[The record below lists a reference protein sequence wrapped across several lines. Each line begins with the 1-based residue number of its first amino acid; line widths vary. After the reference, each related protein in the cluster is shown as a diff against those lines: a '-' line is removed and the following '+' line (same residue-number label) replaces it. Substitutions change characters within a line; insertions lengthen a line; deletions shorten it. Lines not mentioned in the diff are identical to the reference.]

1 MRVDAAKLCDIHGVD
16 RKTVTNWLNEK
27 PPCPSRIKKR
37 KREFDTV
44 EVGRWLEARAVEK
57 SGGKKQASTATFND
71 ARARKMDLDARLAEL
86 ELLKAEGQLIPID
99 MYEREMSAV
108 LERVRGV
115 INVIPSKYLSTIQIT
130 RTDLEAQ
137 AAGETIRD
145 GLLEALQGAGDEP
158 EEEEGIEEVGA

>member
-1 MRVDAAKLCDIHGVD
+1 MKVNAAKLCDIHGVD

-27 PPCPSRIKKR
+27 PPCPSSLKKG

-44 EVGRWLEARAVEK
+44 DVGKWLAARAIEK
-57 SGGKKQASTATFND
+57 AGGAKQASTVTFND
-71 ARARKMDLDARLAEL
+71 ARARKMDLDARLAEV

-108 LERVRGV
+108 FER
-115 INVIPSKYLSTIQIT
+115 IKNVLTAIPSKFLSRIQVT

-137 AAGETIRD
+137 AVGEEIRD
-145 GLLEALQGAGDEP
+145 ELLLALQGAGDEP
-158 EEEEGIEEVGA
+158 DEPETEIEE